1 MKKEITILWGTD
13 KEDKQT
19 YTFENEHDLD
29 MFMQGVNEANGWL
42 DYELVEEKW
51 KKTRHN
57 YALEFMTATENI
69 LIMQS

>member
-1 MKKEITILWGTD
+1 MKKEITILWGKD

-42 DYELVEEKW
+42 DYELVE
-51 KKTRHN
+51 KK
-57 YALEFMTATENI
+57 
-69 LIMQS
+69 

>member
-1 MKKEITILWGTD
+1 MNGLYIVKAYSYIEKQD

-42 DYELVEEKW
+42 DYELVEEK
-51 KKTRHN
+51 
-57 YALEFMTATENI
+57 
-69 LIMQS
+69 

>member
-13 KEDKQT
+13 KKDKQT

-42 DYELVEEKW
+42 DYELVEEK
-51 KKTRHN
+51 
-57 YALEFMTATENI
+57 
-69 LIMQS
+69 

>member
-42 DYELVEEKW
+42 DYELVEEK
-51 KKTRHN
+51 
-57 YALEFMTATENI
+57 
-69 LIMQS
+69 

>member
-1 MKKEITILWGTD
+1 MKKEITILWGKD

-42 DYELVEEKW
+42 DYELVEEK
-51 KKTRHN
+51 
-57 YALEFMTATENI
+57 
-69 LIMQS
+69 

>member
-1 MKKEITILWGTD
+1 MKKQITILWGKD

-42 DYELVEEKW
+42 DYELVEEK
-51 KKTRHN
+51 
-57 YALEFMTATENI
+57 
-69 LIMQS
+69 